1 MVKKGRRQ
9 DWDGVVHNVHLL
21 TLCIKLDAIYRCYVC
36 IRVVVGVATHANMYI
51 NCTHN
56 THAVAS

>member
-1 MVKKGRRQ
+1 M
-9 DWDGVVHNVHLL
+9 VHNVHLL
-21 TLCIKLDAIYRCYVC
+21 TLCIKLDAIGAMYVY

>member
-21 TLCIKLDAIYRCYVC
+21 TLCIKLDAIGAMYV
-36 IRVVVGVATHANMYI
+36 
-51 NCTHN
+51 
-56 THAVAS
+56 